1 MIRSLY
7 SGVSGLKNHQIRMDV
22 VGNNISN
29 VNTTGYKA
37 GAANFQDALSQTIR
51 SGGNGRNP
59 SQIGTGMS
67 VGSIYNDFTQGP
79 TQSTGRSLDLAING
93 NGFLV
98 VKDVQTDA
106 EYYTR
111 AGALFLDNEGYLV
124 NSDGLRIQSSV
135 GDIRVFNGPVATI
148 SIGPNGSITG
158 TNTNGEP
165 LQFTSTPITI
175 PAPTSVTEAQ
185 LIGGSIGELYP
196 VASATG
202 SFSGDAIVP
211 ATAPVEAKV
220 TGNGN
225 GVAPIGITVPFDMT
239 GYQLTLEY
247 GDGTGTP
254 VDFDTTI
261 DTIDLTGINSWGSL
275 AAKLENAIN
284 TKIQGELSLDPT
296 DKRVRVSYNSEPYGG
311 LVFETIT
318 NPDQLNSGGT
328 NPITPSLT
336 IGGADVA
343 WYMGDSIETKPGSA
357 VVAQNWTGR
366 AFRID
371 TGSGWTDVVLKADY
385 SDWGYAD
392 LTNFNNVTS
401 GKDLAQKIQ
410 ALLNVMAGDDPT
422 TAGTLE
428 GEANVTVTW
437 DTDHLVFSPN
447 PADPGKTVTLG
458 GTDIADFIG
467 TGSAA
472 TSSNIDWTSKDI
484 TINYNGTVYSFSLS
498 EKQAAGLGS
507 ITNGDALAAALN
519 NLIDNKIGS
528 DKVDFTWSVDH
539 LVINTKDTAGIGN
552 RPSIVIGGTNAAD
565 FVGGTTSAYGIAS
578 TQPEIP
584 GQEPD
589 NVIRLVTFSNP
600 EGLIKVGT
608 NIYESNAATSG
619 LPVNDTE
626 STIDSGY
633 VEMSNVDLTD
643 EFSNMIVTQRGYQAN
658 SRIITVSDTMLEEL
672 LNLKR

>member
-1 MIRSLY
+1 MIRSLF

-37 GAANFQDALSQTIR
+37 GSTNFQDALSQTIR

-79 TQSTGRSLDLAING
+79 TQNTGRSLDLAING
-93 NGFLV
+93 NGFFV
-98 VKDVQTDA
+98 VRDAETDA

-124 NSDGLRIQSSV
+124 NSDGLRIQSST
-135 GDIRVFNGPVATI
+135 GDIRVFNGPVSTI
-148 SIGPNGSITG
+148 SVGPNGTITG
-158 TNTNGEP
+158 TNTNNEP

-175 PAPTSVTEAQ
+175 PAPTPVTEAQ
-185 LIGGSIGELYP
+185 LTGGSIGELYP

-202 SFSGDAIVP
+202 SFAGDAIIP
-211 ATAPVEAKV
+211 ATAPVEAKI

-239 GYQLTLEY
+239 SGADADYALTIVY
-247 GDGTGTP
+247 NDGDTP
-254 VDFDTTI
+254 V
-261 DTIDLTGINSWGSL
+261 TIDLSTNALRQAAGLDNITSWDDL
-275 AAKLENAIN
+275 ATKLENVIN
-284 TKIQGELSLDPT
+284 ATIGHD
-296 DKRVRVSYNSEPYGG
+296 RVDVYYNSGPYGG

-318 NPDQLNSGGT
+318 NPDEVNGSGD
-328 NPITPSLT
+328 PITPSLEISGAGAARY
-336 IGGADVA
+336 IGDVA
-343 WYMGDSIETKPGSA
+343 TLTGAGSS
-357 VVAQNWTGR
+357 VVTQDWTGKT
-366 AFRID
+366 FRIN
-371 TGSGWTDVVLKADY
+371 TGSGWTDVVLNAEY
-385 SDWGYAD
+385 SPGVSTGLA
-392 LTNFNNVTS
+392 NVTS
-401 GKDLAQKIQ
+401 GEDLALKIQ
-410 ALLNVMAGDDPT
+410 NILNVMAGATPPANPT
-422 TAGTLE
+422 DTTTPN
-428 GEANVTVTW
+428 ANVAVTW
-437 DTDHLVFSPN
+437 DTDHLVFKPN

-484 TINYNGTVYSFSLS
+484 TINYNGTIYSFSLS

-507 ITNGDALAAALN
+507 ITNGNALAAALN
-519 NLIDNKIGS
+519 TLIDDKIGS

-539 LVINTKDTAGIGN
+539 LVVNTKDTTGIGN
-552 RPSIVIGGTNAAD
+552 KPSIVIGGTNAAD
-565 FVGGTTSAYGIAS
+565 FVGATTSAYGIAS

-619 LPVNDTE
+619 LPVNDTV
-626 STIDSGY
+626 STIDAGY